1 MRRSSTRAPVCDEK
15 LTIKKI
21 KIMKKIF
28 YLVWLMVGLAVLPA
42 CQRSNKLE
50 QDALRQDSI
59 NAALQDSINTANAE
73 KDSLMQLMG
82 DIADGMQ
89 QIKELEDIVSVNNLN
104 GETPDRKKQLR
115 DDIVLIQES
124 INKHKTRLAELEKRL
139 KQSTNYNSSM
149 QKSIA
154 NLKQQLEDQQQTI
167 NSLTEQL
174 AAAHVQIK
182 NLNQSVDSL
191 NTVNRAV
198 VKEKEAAQQ
207 ESKQLTNEV
216 TNLNVCYYVIGS
228 KKELKAH
235 KIIET
240 GFLRKTKILEGDFE
254 MSYFT
259 KADRRTLSEI
269 PLHSNKAQVMTNH
282 PKDSYE
288 IVDHGN
294 VKTLHI
300 TNPSRFW
307 EKSNFL
313 VVKVD

>member
-1 MRRSSTRAPVCDEK
+1 
-15 LTIKKI
+15 
-21 KIMKKIF
+21 MKKILYF
-28 YLVWLMVGLAVLPA
+28 VCLLIGLAVLPA
-42 CQRSNKLE
+42 CQRSNKLSDE
-50 QDALRQDSI
+50 VSRQDSI
-59 NAALQDSINTANAE
+59 NMALQDSIATANAE
-73 KDSLMQLMG
+73 KDSLMELMG

-104 GETPDRKKQLR
+104 GETPDRKNQLR
-115 DDIVLIQES
+115 DDIVLIQQA
-124 INKHKTRLAELEKRL
+124 INKHKNRLNELEKRL
-139 KQSTNYNSSM
+139 KQSTNYNETM

-154 NLKQQLEDQQQTI
+154 NLKGQLEEQQKTI

-191 NTVNRAV
+191 STVNKAV
-198 VKEKEAAQQ
+198 TREKEAAQQ
-207 ESKQLTNEV
+207 QSKQLTAEV
-216 TNLNVCYYVIGS
+216 DNLNTCYYVIGS
-228 KKELKAH
+228 KKELKAN

-240 GFLRKTKILEGDFE
+240 GFLRKTKILQGDFE
-254 MSYFT
+254 LSYFT

-269 PLHSNKAQVMTNH
+269 PLHSHKAELMTNH

-288 IVDHGN
+288 IVSNGN
-294 VKTLHI
+294 VKTLRI
-300 TNPSRFW
+300 LNPHKFW

>member
-1 MRRSSTRAPVCDEK
+1 
-15 LTIKKI
+15 
-21 KIMKKIF
+21 MKKIAYF
-28 YLVWLMVGLAVLPA
+28 VWLMIGMAIMPA
-42 CQRSNKLE
+42 CQRSNQLE
-50 QDALRQDSI
+50 QDAMRQDSI
-59 NAALQDSINTANAE
+59 NAVLQDSINTANAE
-73 KDSLMQLMG
+73 KDSLMELMG
-82 DIADGMQ
+82 DIADGMA
-89 QIKELEDIVSVNNLN
+89 QIKEIQDIVSVNNLN

-124 INKHKTRLAELEKRL
+124 LNKHKKRLADLEKRL
-139 KQSTNYNSSM
+139 KQSTNYNESM

-154 NLKQQLEDQQQTI
+154 NLKAQLEDQQKTI

-174 AAAHVQIK
+174 AAAHIQIK

-191 NTVNRAV
+191 NTVNKAV
-198 VKEKEAAQQ
+198 VKEKEAAQE

-216 TNLNVCYYVIGS
+216 NNLNTCYYVVGS
-228 KKELKAH
+228 KKELKEN

-259 KADRRTLSEI
+259 KADRRTLNEI
-269 PLHSNKAQVMTNH
+269 PLHSKKAELMTSH
-282 PKDSYE
+282 PKDSYQ

-294 VKTLHI
+294 VKTLQI
-300 TNPSRFW
+300 LNPNRFW

>member
-1 MRRSSTRAPVCDEK
+1 
-15 LTIKKI
+15 
-21 KIMKKIF
+21 MKKIM
-28 YLVWLMVGLAVLPA
+28 YLVWLMAGLAILPA

-50 QDALRQDSI
+50 AEAMRQDSI
-59 NAALQDSINTANAE
+59 NAVLQDSINTANAE

-89 QIKELEDIVSVNNLN
+89 QIKELEDIVSVNNLS

-115 DDIVLIQES
+115 DDIVLIQQS
-124 INKHKTRLAELEKRL
+124 INKHKARLAELEKRL
-139 KQSTNYNSSM
+139 KQSTNYNASM

-154 NLKQQLEDQQQTI
+154 NLKQQLEEQQQTI
-167 NSLTEQL
+167 NGLTDQL
-174 AAAHVQIK
+174 AAAHIQIK

-191 NTVNRAV
+191 NTVNKTV
-198 VKEKEAAQQ
+198 TKEKEAAQE

-216 TNLNVCYYVIGS
+216 NNLNVCYYVVGS

-240 GFLRKTKILEGDFE
+240 GFLRKTKILQGDYE

-259 KADRRTLSEI
+259 KADRRTLNEI
-269 PLHSNKAQVMTNH
+269 PLHNNKAQVMTNH

-288 IVDHGN
+288 IVDQGGSK
-294 VKTLHI
+294 VLRI
-300 TNPSRFW
+300 LNPGRFW

-313 VVKVD
+313 VVKVG

>member
-1 MRRSSTRAPVCDEK
+1 M
-15 LTIKKI
+15 II
-21 KIMKKIF
+21 GMKKILYF
-28 YLVWLMVGLAVLPA
+28 VWLMVGLALLPA

-50 QDALRQDSI
+50 DEAMRQDSI
-59 NAALQDSINTANAE
+59 NAVLQDSINTANAE

-104 GETPDRKKQLR
+104 DETLDRKKQLR

-124 INKHKTRLAELEKRL
+124 INKHKNRLAELEKRL
-139 KQSTNYNSSM
+139 KQSTNYNASM

-154 NLKQQLEDQQQTI
+154 NLKQQLEEQQKTI
-167 NSLTEQL
+167 NTLTEQL
-174 AAAHVQIK
+174 AAAHIQIK

-191 NTVNRAV
+191 NTVNKAV
-198 VKEKEAAQQ
+198 IKEKEAAQE
-207 ESKQLTNEV
+207 ESEQLTNEV
-216 TNLNVCYYVIGS
+216 NNLNVCYYVVGS
-228 KKELKAH
+228 KKELKDH
-235 KIIET
+235 KIVES
-240 GFLRKTKILEGDFE
+240 GFLRKTKILQGDFE

-269 PLHSNKAQVMTNH
+269 PLHSSKAEVMTNH
-282 PKDSYE
+282 PHDSYE
-288 IVDHGN
+288 IVEHGN

-300 TNPSRFW
+300 LNSARFW

>member
-1 MRRSSTRAPVCDEK
+1 
-15 LTIKKI
+15 
-21 KIMKKIF
+21 MKKIS
-28 YLVWLMVGLAVLPA
+28 YLVWLIIALAVMPS
-42 CQRSNKLE
+42 CQRTNQLE
-50 QDALRQDSI
+50 QEAMRQDSI
-59 NAALQDSINTANAE
+59 NAVLQDSINTANAE

-82 DIADGMQ
+82 DIADGME
-89 QIKELEDIVSVNNLN
+89 QIKQLEDIVSVNNLN
-104 GETPDRKKQLR
+104 GETPDRKKQIR
-115 DDIVLIQES
+115 DDIVLIQQS
-124 INKHKTRLAELEKRL
+124 INRHKQRLAELEKRL
-139 KQSTNYNSSM
+139 KQSTNYNSTM
-149 QKSIA
+149 QKSIEQ
-154 NLKQQLEDQQQTI
+154 LKSQLEDQQKTI
-167 NSLTEQL
+167 NGLTEQL
-174 AAAHVQIK
+174 ATAHIQIK

-191 NTVNRAV
+191 NTVNKAV

-207 ESKQLTNEV
+207 ESKELTNEV
-216 TNLNVCYYVIGS
+216 TNLNTCYYVVGS
-228 KKELKAH
+228 KKELKNN

-269 PLHSNKAQVMTNH
+269 PLHSKKAQLLTSH

-300 TNPSRFW
+300 TNAKRFW

-313 VVKVD
+313 VVQVD

>member
-1 MRRSSTRAPVCDEK
+1 
-15 LTIKKI
+15 
-21 KIMKKIF
+21 MKNIF
-28 YLVWLMVGLAVLPA
+28 YFTWLLIGLAVMPA
-42 CQRSNKLE
+42 CQRANQ
-50 QDALRQDSI
+50 QDQEAMRLDSI
-59 NAALQDSINTANAE
+59 NAALQDFINTANAE

-82 DIADGMQ
+82 DIADGMT

-115 DDIVLIQES
+115 DDIVLIQQS
-124 INKHKTRLAELEKRL
+124 INKHKQRLAELERRL
-139 KQSTNYNSSM
+139 KQSTNYNATM
-149 QKSIA
+149 KKSIE
-154 NLKQQLEDQQQTI
+154 NLKAQLEDQQKTI
-167 NSLTEQL
+167 NGLTEQL
-174 AAAHVQIK
+174 AAAHIQIK

-191 NTVNRAV
+191 SNANKTVTR
-198 VKEKEAAQQ
+198 EKEAAVQ
-207 ESKQLTNEV
+207 ESKQLSHEV
-216 TNLNVCYYVIGS
+216 DNLNTCYYVIGS
-228 KKELKAH
+228 KKELKAN

-269 PLHSNKAQVMTNH
+269 PLHSNKAQLLTNH

-300 TNPSRFW
+300 LNAHRFW

>member
-1 MRRSSTRAPVCDEK
+1 
-15 LTIKKI
+15 
-21 KIMKKIF
+21 MKKIM
-28 YLVWLMVGLAVLPA
+28 YLVWLMAGLAVLPA
-42 CQRSNKLE
+42 CQRTNKLE
-50 QDALRQDSI
+50 AEAMRQDSI
-59 NAALQDSINTANAE
+59 NVALQDSINTANAE

-115 DDIVLIQES
+115 DDIVLIQEA
-124 INKHKTRLAELEKRL
+124 INKHKQRLNDLEKRL
-139 KQSTNYNSSM
+139 KQSTNYSATM

-154 NLKQQLEDQQQTI
+154 NLKAQLEDQQKTI
-167 NSLTEQL
+167 NNLTDQL
-174 AAAHVQIK
+174 AAAHIQIK

-191 NTVNRAV
+191 NTVNKAV
-198 VKEKEAAQQ
+198 MKEKEAAQQ

-216 TNLNVCYYVIGS
+216 NTLNTCYYVIGS
-228 KKELKAH
+228 NKELKAN
-235 KIIET
+235 KIIES
-240 GFLRKTKILEGDFE
+240 GFLRKTKILQGDFE

-259 KADRRTLSEI
+259 KADRRTLNEI
-269 PLHSNKAQVMTNH
+269 PLHSNKAQLMTNH

-288 IVDHGN
+288 IVEHGN
-294 VKTLHI
+294 MKTLHI
-300 TNPSRFW
+300 LNPARFW

>member
-1 MRRSSTRAPVCDEK
+1 
-15 LTIKKI
+15 
-21 KIMKKIF
+21 MKRIF
-28 YLVWLMVGLAVLPA
+28 YFVCLLVALAVLPA
-42 CQRSNKLE
+42 CQRSNNAADE
-50 QDALRQDSI
+50 ASRQDSI
-59 NAALQDSINTANAE
+59 NMVLQDSIATANAE

-115 DDIVLIQES
+115 DDIVLIQQS
-124 INKHKTRLAELEKRL
+124 INKHKNRLAELEKRL
-139 KQSTNYNSSM
+139 KQSTNYSETM
-149 QKSIA
+149 QRSIA
-154 NLKQQLEDQQQTI
+154 NLKSQLEEQQNTI

-191 NTVNRAV
+191 STVNKNV

-207 ESKQLTNEV
+207 QSKQLSAEV
-216 TNLNVCYYVIGS
+216 DNLNTCYYVIGS
-228 KKELKAH
+228 KKELKNN

-240 GFLRKTKILEGDFE
+240 GFLRKTKILQGDFE

-269 PLHSNKAQVMTNH
+269 PLHSKKAELMTNH

-288 IVDHGN
+288 IVTNGN
-294 VKTLHI
+294 VKTLRIINAH
-300 TNPSRFW
+300 RFW

>member
-1 MRRSSTRAPVCDEK
+1 M
-15 LTIKKI
+15 
-21 KIMKKIF
+21 
-28 YLVWLMVGLAVLPA
+28 PA
-42 CQRSNKLE
+42 CQRTNQLE
-50 QDALRQDSI
+50 QEAMRQDSI

-89 QIKELEDIVSVNNLN
+89 QIKELEDIVSVKNLN

-115 DDIVLIQES
+115 DDIVLIQQS
-124 INKHKTRLAELEKRL
+124 INKHKQRLADLERRL
-139 KQSTNYNSSM
+139 KQSTNYNATM
-149 QKSIA
+149 QKSID
-154 NLKQQLEDQQQTI
+154 NLKAQLEDQQKTI
-167 NSLTEQL
+167 NGLTEQL
-174 AAAHVQIK
+174 AAAHIQIK

-191 NTVNRAV
+191 NTVTKNVTR
-198 VKEKEAAQQ
+198 EKEAAVQ
-207 ESKQLTNEV
+207 ETKQLTHEV
-216 TNLNVCYYVIGS
+216 DNLNTCYYVIGS
-228 KKELKAH
+228 KKELKAN

-259 KADRRTLSEI
+259 KADRRTLNEI
-269 PLHSNKAQVMTNH
+269 PLHSNKAQLMTNH

-300 TNPSRFW
+300 KDAHRFW

>member
-1 MRRSSTRAPVCDEK
+1 
-15 LTIKKI
+15 
-21 KIMKKIF
+21 MKKILF
-28 YLVWLMVGLAVLPA
+28 FVWLMAGLAIMPA
-42 CQRSNKLE
+42 CQRSNQSEEEAMRL
-50 QDALRQDSI
+50 DSI

-82 DIADGMQ
+82 DIADGMA

-115 DDIVLIQES
+115 DDIVLIQQS
-124 INKHKTRLAELEKRL
+124 INKHKARLEELEKRL
-139 KQSTNYNSSM
+139 KQSTNYNTSM

-154 NLKQQLEDQQQTI
+154 NLKQQLEDQQKTI

-174 AAAHVQIK
+174 AAANIQIK

-191 NTVNRAV
+191 NTVNKNV
-198 VKEKEAAQQ
+198 TKEKEAAQQ

-216 TNLNVCYYVIGS
+216 TNLNTCYYVIGS
-228 KKELKAH
+228 KKELKAN

-259 KADRRTLSEI
+259 KADRRTLNEI
-269 PLHSNKAQVMTNH
+269 PLHSKKVQLMTNH

-288 IVDHGN
+288 IVDNGG
-294 VKTLHI
+294 VMTLHI
-300 TNPSRFW
+300 LNANRFW

>member
-1 MRRSSTRAPVCDEK
+1 
-15 LTIKKI
+15 
-21 KIMKKIF
+21 
-28 YLVWLMVGLAVLPA
+28 MVGLAIMPA
-42 CQRSNKLE
+42 CKRTNQLE
-50 QDALRQDSI
+50 QEAMRQDSI

-104 GETPDRKKQLR
+104 GETADRKKQLR
-115 DDIVLIQES
+115 DDIVLIQQS
-124 INKHKTRLAELEKRL
+124 INKHKQRLAELERRL
-139 KQSTNYNSSM
+139 KQSTNYNATM
-149 QKSIA
+149 QKSID
-154 NLKQQLEDQQQTI
+154 NLKAQLEDQQKTI
-167 NSLTEQL
+167 NGLTEQL
-174 AAAHVQIK
+174 AAAHIQIK

-191 NTVNRAV
+191 NTVTKNVTR
-198 VKEKEAAQQ
+198 EKEAAVQ
-207 ESKQLTNEV
+207 ETKQLTHEV
-216 TNLNVCYYVIGS
+216 DNLNTCYYVIGS
-228 KKELKAH
+228 KKELKAN

-259 KADRRTLSEI
+259 KADRRTLNEI
-269 PLHSNKAQVMTNH
+269 PLHSNKAQLMTNH

-300 TNPSRFW
+300 KDAHRFW

>member
-1 MRRSSTRAPVCDEK
+1 
-15 LTIKKI
+15 
-21 KIMKKIF
+21 MKNIF
-28 YLVWLMVGLAVLPA
+28 YFTWLLIGLTVMPA
-42 CQRSNKLE
+42 CQRANQ
-50 QDALRQDSI
+50 QDQEAMRLDSI

-82 DIADGMQ
+82 DIADGMT

-115 DDIVLIQES
+115 DDIVLIQQS
-124 INKHKTRLAELEKRL
+124 INKHKQRLAELERRL
-139 KQSTNYNSSM
+139 KQSTNYNATM
-149 QKSIA
+149 KKSIE
-154 NLKQQLEDQQQTI
+154 NLKAQLEDQQKTI
-167 NSLTEQL
+167 NGLTEQL
-174 AAAHVQIK
+174 AAAHIQIK

-191 NTVNRAV
+191 SNANKTVTR
-198 VKEKEAAQQ
+198 EKEAAVQ
-207 ESKQLTNEV
+207 ESKQLSHEV
-216 TNLNVCYYVIGS
+216 DNLNTCYYVIGS
-228 KKELKAH
+228 KKELKAN

-269 PLHSNKAQVMTNH
+269 PLHSNKAQLLTNH

-300 TNPSRFW
+300 LNAHRFW

>member
-1 MRRSSTRAPVCDEK
+1 
-15 LTIKKI
+15 
-21 KIMKKIF
+21 MKRISIF
-28 YLVWLMVGLAVLPA
+28 IWVLVGLAVMPA
-42 CQRSNKLE
+42 CQRTNQLE
-50 QDALRQDSI
+50 QEAMRQDSI

-115 DDIVLIQES
+115 DDIVIIQQS
-124 INKHKTRLAELEKRL
+124 INKHKQRLADLERRL
-139 KQSTNYNSSM
+139 KQSTNYNATM
-149 QKSIA
+149 QKSID
-154 NLKQQLEDQQQTI
+154 NLKAQLEDQQKTI
-167 NSLTEQL
+167 NGLTEQL
-174 AAAHVQIK
+174 AAAHIQIK

-191 NTVNRAV
+191 NTVTKNVTR
-198 VKEKEAAQQ
+198 EKEAAVQ
-207 ESKQLTNEV
+207 ETKQLTHEV
-216 TNLNVCYYVIGS
+216 DNLNTCYYVIGS
-228 KKELKAH
+228 KKELKAN

-259 KADRRTLSEI
+259 KADRRTLNEI
-269 PLHSNKAQVMTNH
+269 PLHSNKAQLMTNH

-300 TNPSRFW
+300 KDAHRFW

>member
-1 MRRSSTRAPVCDEK
+1 M
-15 LTIKKI
+15 
-21 KIMKKIF
+21 
-28 YLVWLMVGLAVLPA
+28 PA
-42 CQRSNKLE
+42 CKRANQLE
-50 QDALRQDSI
+50 QEAMRQDSI

-115 DDIVLIQES
+115 DDIVLIQQS
-124 INKHKTRLAELEKRL
+124 INKHKQRLADLERRL
-139 KQSTNYNSSM
+139 KQSTNYNATM
-149 QKSIA
+149 QKSID
-154 NLKQQLEDQQQTI
+154 NLKAQLEDQQKTI
-167 NSLTEQL
+167 NGLTEQL
-174 AAAHVQIK
+174 AAAHIQIK

-191 NTVNRAV
+191 NTVTKNVTR
-198 VKEKEAAQQ
+198 EKEAAVQ
-207 ESKQLTNEV
+207 ETKQLTHEV
-216 TNLNVCYYVIGS
+216 DNLNTCYYVIGS
-228 KKELKAH
+228 KKELKAN

-259 KADRRTLSEI
+259 KADRRTLNEI
-269 PLHSNKAQVMTNH
+269 PLHSNKAQLMTNH

-300 TNPSRFW
+300 KDAHRFW

>member
-1 MRRSSTRAPVCDEK
+1 
-15 LTIKKI
+15 
-21 KIMKKIF
+21 MKRIF
-28 YLVWLMVGLAVLPA
+28 YFVCLLVALAVLPA
-42 CQRSNKLE
+42 CQRSNNAADE
-50 QDALRQDSI
+50 ASRQDSI
-59 NAALQDSINTANAE
+59 NMVLQDSIATANAE

-115 DDIVLIQES
+115 DDIVLIQQS
-124 INKHKTRLAELEKRL
+124 INKHKNRLAELEKRL
-139 KQSTNYNSSM
+139 KQSTNYSETM
-149 QKSIA
+149 QRSIA
-154 NLKQQLEDQQQTI
+154 NLKNQLEEQQNTI

-191 NTVNRAV
+191 STVNKNV

-207 ESKQLTNEV
+207 QSKQLSAEV
-216 TNLNVCYYVIGS
+216 DNLNTCYYVIGS
-228 KKELKAH
+228 KNELKNN

-240 GFLRKTKILEGDFE
+240 GFLRKTKILQGDFE

-269 PLHSNKAQVMTNH
+269 PLHSKKAELMTNH

-288 IVDHGN
+288 IVTNGN
-294 VKTLHI
+294 VKTLRIINAH
-300 TNPSRFW
+300 RFW

>member
-1 MRRSSTRAPVCDEK
+1 
-15 LTIKKI
+15 
-21 KIMKKIF
+21 MKKIMYF
-28 YLVWLMVGLAVLPA
+28 ARKKEPPGIIRKRLIGKYKKGKHM
-42 CQRSNKLE
+42 
-50 QDALRQDSI
+50 RQDSI
-59 NAALQDSINTANAE
+59 NAVLQDSINTANAE

-89 QIKELEDIVSVNNLN
+89 QIKELEDIVSVNNLS

-115 DDIVLIQES
+115 DDIVLIQQS
-124 INKHKTRLAELEKRL
+124 INKHKARLAELENRL
-139 KQSTNYNSSM
+139 KQSTNYNATM

-154 NLKQQLEDQQQTI
+154 NLKQQLEEQQKTI
-167 NSLTEQL
+167 NGLTDQL
-174 AAAHVQIK
+174 AAAHIQIK

-191 NTVNRAV
+191 NTVNKAV
-198 VKEKEAAQQ
+198 IKEKEAAQE
-207 ESKQLTNEV
+207 ESKQLTSEV
-216 TNLNVCYYVIGS
+216 NNLNVCYYVIGS
-228 KKELKAH
+228 KKELKNH

-240 GFLRKTKILEGDFE
+240 GFLRKTKILQGDYE

-269 PLHSNKAQVMTNH
+269 PLHSSKAEVMTNH
-282 PKDSYE
+282 PRDSYE

-300 TNPSRFW
+300 LNPARFW

>member
-1 MRRSSTRAPVCDEK
+1 
-15 LTIKKI
+15 
-21 KIMKKIF
+21 MKKILYF
-28 YLVWLMVGLAVLPA
+28 VCLLIGLAVLPA
-42 CQRSNKLE
+42 CQRSNKLSDE
-50 QDALRQDSI
+50 VSRQDSI
-59 NAALQDSINTANAE
+59 NMALQDSIATANAE
-73 KDSLMQLMG
+73 KDSLMELMG

-104 GETPDRKKQLR
+104 GETTDRKKQLR
-115 DDIVLIQES
+115 DDIVLIQQA
-124 INKHKTRLAELEKRL
+124 INKHKNRLNELEKRL
-139 KQSTNYNSSM
+139 KQSTNYNETM

-154 NLKQQLEDQQQTI
+154 NLKGQLEEQQKTI

-191 NTVNRAV
+191 STVNKAV
-198 VKEKEAAQQ
+198 TREKEAAQQ
-207 ESKQLTNEV
+207 QSKQLTAEV
-216 TNLNVCYYVIGS
+216 DNLNTCYYVIGS
-228 KKELKAH
+228 KKELKAN

-240 GFLRKTKILEGDFE
+240 GFLRKTKILQGDFE

-269 PLHSNKAQVMTNH
+269 PLHSHKAELMTNH

-288 IVDHGN
+288 IVSNGN
-294 VKTLHI
+294 VKTLRILNAHK
-300 TNPSRFW
+300 FW

>member
-1 MRRSSTRAPVCDEK
+1 
-15 LTIKKI
+15 
-21 KIMKKIF
+21 MKNIF
-28 YLVWLMVGLAVLPA
+28 YFTWLLIGLAVMPA
-42 CQRSNKLE
+42 CQRANQ
-50 QDALRQDSI
+50 QDQEAMRLDSI

-82 DIADGMQ
+82 DIADGMT

-115 DDIVLIQES
+115 DDIVLIQQS
-124 INKHKTRLAELEKRL
+124 INKHKQRLAELERRL
-139 KQSTNYNSSM
+139 KQSTNYNATM
-149 QKSIA
+149 KKSIE
-154 NLKQQLEDQQQTI
+154 NLKAQLEDQQKTI
-167 NSLTEQL
+167 NGLTEQL
-174 AAAHVQIK
+174 AAAHIQIK

-191 NTVNRAV
+191 SNANKTVTR
-198 VKEKEAAQQ
+198 EKEAAVQ
-207 ESKQLTNEV
+207 ESKQLSHEV
-216 TNLNVCYYVIGS
+216 DNLNTCYYVIGS

-240 GFLRKTKILEGDFE
+240 GFLRKTRILEGDFE

-259 KADRRTLSEI
+259 KADRRTLNEI
-269 PLHSNKAQVMTNH
+269 PLHSSKAQLMTNH

-300 TNPSRFW
+300 KDTNRFW

>member
-1 MRRSSTRAPVCDEK
+1 
-15 LTIKKI
+15 
-21 KIMKKIF
+21 MKKIM
-28 YLVWLMVGLAVLPA
+28 YLVWLMAGLAILPA

-50 QDALRQDSI
+50 AEAMRQDSI
-59 NAALQDSINTANAE
+59 NAVLQDSINTANAE

-89 QIKELEDIVSVNNLN
+89 QIKELEDIVSVNNLS

-115 DDIVLIQES
+115 DDIVLIQQS
-124 INKHKTRLAELEKRL
+124 INKHKARLAELEKRL
-139 KQSTNYNSSM
+139 KQSTNYNASM

-154 NLKQQLEDQQQTI
+154 NLKQQLEEQQQTI
-167 NSLTEQL
+167 NGLTDQL
-174 AAAHVQIK
+174 AAAHIQIK

-191 NTVNRAV
+191 NTVNKTV
-198 VKEKEAAQQ
+198 TKEKEAAQE

-216 TNLNVCYYVIGS
+216 NNLNVCYYVVGS

-240 GFLRKTKILEGDFE
+240 GFLRKTKILQGDYE

-259 KADRRTLSEI
+259 KADRRTLNEV
-269 PLHSNKAQVMTNH
+269 PLHSSKAEVMTNH
-282 PKDSYE
+282 PRDSYE

-294 VKTLHI
+294 VKTLRI
-300 TNPSRFW
+300 LNPARFW

>member
-1 MRRSSTRAPVCDEK
+1 
-15 LTIKKI
+15 
-21 KIMKKIF
+21 MKKIM
-28 YLVWLMVGLAVLPA
+28 YLVWLMVGLAILPA
-42 CQRSNKLE
+42 CQRANKLE
-50 QDALRQDSI
+50 AEAMRQDSI

-82 DIADGMQ
+82 DIADGMA
-89 QIKELEDIVSVNNLN
+89 QIKELEDIMSVNNLN

-115 DDIVLIQES
+115 DDIVLIQQS
-124 INKHKTRLAELEKRL
+124 INKHKQRLADLEKRL
-139 KQSTNYNSSM
+139 KQSTNYNSKM
-149 QKSIA
+149 EKSIA
-154 NLKQQLEDQQQTI
+154 MMKQQLEDQQKTI
-167 NSLTEQL
+167 NDLTDQL

-191 NTVNRAV
+191 NTVNKNV
-198 VKEKEAAQQ
+198 IKEKEVAEQ
-207 ESKQLTNEV
+207 KTKDLTNEV
-216 TNLNVCYYVIGS
+216 TNLNTCYYVIGS
-228 KKELKAH
+228 KKELKDH

-269 PLHSNKAQVMTNH
+269 PLHSDKVQLMTNH

-288 IVDHGN
+288 ISDRGN
-294 VKTLHI
+294 GKMLHI
-300 TNPSRFW
+300 LNADKFW
-307 EKSNFL
+307 GKSNFL